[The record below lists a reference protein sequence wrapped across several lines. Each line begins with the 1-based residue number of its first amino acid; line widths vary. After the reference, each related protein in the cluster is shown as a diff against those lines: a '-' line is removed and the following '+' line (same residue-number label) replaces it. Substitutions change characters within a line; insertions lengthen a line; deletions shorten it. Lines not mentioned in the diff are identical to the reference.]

1 MRELLWSLTCDGDH
15 KQFKMAAVSEF
26 PVDRLQ
32 GRGRV
37 LHVVRGESL
46 VSARLALAGF
56 DVTIVHDAG
65 LAALEDR
72 FDAIVFTHSL
82 SNVASLEKTVEQAAR
97 LLSPQGRLV
106 VDDLDAAAPDAM
118 SLRWF
123 HDTQELLAVCGALP
137 AARVHPE
144 AADATTR
151 WRAGIKRDGIVH
163 GGTDMRVAVSARFVI
178 RELRRVEGFYR
189 LIAEGLANDDRGI
202 SIATHLRTVE
212 RRSIANDTLM
222 AVGLRIVADRADR
235 D

>member
-1 MRELLWSLTCDGDH
+1 MSESAPERIGGD
-15 KQFKMAAVSEF
+15 QSAAF
-26 PVDRLQ
+26 AVDRLQ
-32 GRGRV
+32 GRVRV

-65 LAALEDR
+65 LAALEGV

-82 SNVASLEKTVEQAAR
+82 SNVASLEQTIEQAAR

-106 VDDLDAAAPDAM
+106 VDDLDAAAPDAITA
-118 SLRWF
+118 RWF
-123 HDTQELLAVCGALP
+123 HDMQELLSASGLYTT
-137 AARVHPE
+137 ARVHPE
-144 AADATTR
+144 AADSIAR
-151 WRAGIKRDGIVH
+151 WRAGIKRDGVVH

-178 RELRRVEGFYR
+178 RELRRVEGMYR
-189 LIAEGLANDDRGI
+189 LIGEGLSNNDRGVAVA
-202 SIATHLRTVE
+202 SHLRTVE

-235 D
+235 S

>member
-1 MRELLWSLTCDGDH
+1 MSESAPDHVGGDP
-15 KQFKMAAVSEF
+15 AAAF
-26 PVDRLQ
+26 AVDRLQ
-32 GRGRV
+32 GRVRV

-65 LAALEDR
+65 LAALEGL

-82 SNVASLEKTVEQAAR
+82 SNVASLEKTIEQAAR

-106 VDDLDAAAPDAM
+106 VDDLDSAAPDAM

-123 HDTQELLAVCGALP
+123 YEAQELLSVAGLYP
-137 AARVHPE
+137 AARVH
-144 AADATTR
+144 ADRADALAR
-151 WRAGIKRDGIVH
+151 WRAGIKGDGIVH

-189 LIAEGLANDDRGI
+189 LIAEGLSNDDRGVA
-202 SIATHLRTVE
+202 IASHLRAVE
-212 RRSIANDTLM
+212 RRSIASDALM

-235 D
+235 A

>member
-1 MRELLWSLTCDGDH
+1 
-15 KQFKMAAVSEF
+15 MAAVSEF

-65 LAALEDR
+65 LAALDGV

-82 SNVASLEKTVEQAAR
+82 SNVASLEKTIEHAAR
-97 LLSPQGRLV
+97 ILSPQGRLV
-106 VDDLDAAAPDAM
+106 VDDIDAAAPDAM

-123 HDTQELLAVCGALP
+123 LDTQELLAVCGLFP

-144 AADATTR
+144 GADASAR
-151 WRAGIKRDGIVH
+151 WRAGIKRDGVVH

-189 LIAEGLANDDRGI
+189 LIAEGLSNDDRGVA
-202 SIATHLRTVE
+202 IATHLRTVE
-212 RRSIANDTLM
+212 RRAIASDTLLP
-222 AVGLRIVADRADR
+222 VGLRIVADRAGR

>member
-1 MRELLWSLTCDGDH
+1 MSESAPEHIGGD
-15 KQFKMAAVSEF
+15 QSAAF
-26 PVDRLQ
+26 AVDRLR
-32 GRGRV
+32 GRVRV

-65 LAALEDR
+65 LAALEGP

-82 SNVASLEKTVEQAAR
+82 SNVASLEQTIEQAAR

-106 VDDLDAAAPDAM
+106 VDDLDATAPDAI
-118 SLRWF
+118 SARWF
-123 HDTQELLAVCGALP
+123 HETQELLAVCGVYP

-144 AADATTR
+144 GADPLAR
-151 WRAGIKRDGIVH
+151 WRAGIKRDGVVH

-178 RELRRVEGFYR
+178 RELRRVEGCYR
-189 LIAEGLANDDRGI
+189 LIAEGLSNDDRGV
-202 SIATHLRTVE
+202 SIASHLRTVE
-212 RRSIANDTLM
+212 RRGIANDTLM
-222 AVGLRIVADRADR
+222 AVGLRIVADRAGR